1 MTLGAESLASYY
13 SVNFALQ
20 QHHGYNLDTIENM
33 VPWERDIYVGM
44 VANYVR
50 EENEKI
56 RLRNKGII

>member
-1 MTLGAESLASYY
+1 
-13 SVNFALQ
+13 
-20 QHHGYNLDTIENM
+20 M

-44 VANYVR
+44 VANYIR